1 MDLELEDRTVFVAGS
16 SRGIG
21 YAVAEAF
28 LDEGA
33 RVVISGRDRESL
45 DRASSALGEGRAD
58 RLLAADA
65 DLSDQRG
72 IDRAL
77 DAGRAAFGRFDVVVA
92 NVGDGRASAGWDV
105 ERAEW
110 EAVLD
115 CNLLAG
121 LDLARR
127 AIPDLIARRGTLV
140 MTSSIAGTEA
150 IGAPIAY
157 AAAKA
162 ALNSAVGSLARTLGP
177 RGVRVNAVVPGNVL
191 FAAGS
196 WEQKTGDQPE
206 FWREYID
213 REVPLQRFGR
223 PEEIARAVVFMAS
236 PKASFITGAALVV
249 DGGQTRTHG

>member
-58 RLLAADA
+58 RLLAADS

-140 MTSSIAGTEA
+140 MTSSIGGSET

-162 ALNSAVGSLARTLGP
+162 ALNSAVARWLGHWVRAVFGSMPWCRATCSSPLDRGSKRPAISPNFGVSTLTAKCRSSASGGP
-177 RGVRVNAVVPGNVL
+177 RKSLVRSCL
-191 FAAGS
+191 
-196 WEQKTGDQPE
+196 WL
-206 FWREYID
+206 R
-213 REVPLQRFGR
+213 R
-223 PEEIARAVVFMAS
+223 
-236 PKASFITGAALVV
+236 KASFITGAALVV